1 MMFCAN
7 ITELTRRIMM
17 KTSLKR
23 ILALL
28 LIGAM
33 LLLPLLS
40 CAGDDDTKESDRSSE
55 TLGTEENTEQTDKET
70 ESDKA
75 TEPEDDKKDEEG
87 NLGEFEPEPV
97 YYTVSYVVDANGK
110 IEGESTQ
117 RIEKGK
123 AASPV
128 TAVAAEGYVF
138 AGWSDGTQTAEHSI
152 AIVTSDVTLS
162 PIFVSED
169 KTYTVRYETYMGG
182 KLIDEKELVASAK
195 ETVSYK
201 APDAPLAYTHGKWSD
216 GREGQERV
224 DDLFSDGKTYV
235 IDVEPL
241 SLSGVP
247 TIEIITLNG
256 VGIAADKSFN
266 PCTVTLSNLDEDG
279 CFEELSAQIRGRG
292 KSSWTAHAKKGF
304 KLKFD
309 EQVRMLGS
317 SYKSRNWNFISNHAD
332 KSFIRNMIAYD
343 MSAAFDGMGY
353 TTTHEYID
361 VYIDNKY
368 YGFFMMC
375 DDIDVGKG
383 RIDYDKSFHEDPAQM
398 AFLLEV
404 GGNHSHAYDERC
416 FRISR
421 DYNRVCCIKFPDYED
436 PAYDP
441 DVHLAYIRDY
451 IDQCFVAIGEGDWEK
466 MCELMD
472 MDSFIDHYIIQ
483 EVFAN
488 KDAFWCS
495 IFFYKEPNGKLYAGP
510 VWDFDQGAGCVP
522 DYFGAGH
529 KDVRPDAD
537 IDYANSSVRKTAGT
551 PWVACVNTWYRRL
564 FRVEEFMDMFCNR
577 LYEVGPII
585 KEVLKKA
592 DPENPQGYYAI
603 YHEAME
609 RNFERWDIMGT
620 AFFPSTPAIQ
630 AIMTVPGQM
639 DYMREWLIE
648 RYYVLCDHYQVD
660 VEKPEEDTT
669 E

>member
-1 MMFCAN
+1 
-7 ITELTRRIMM
+7 
-17 KTSLKR
+17 
-23 ILALL
+23 
-28 LIGAM
+28 
-33 LLLPLLS
+33 
-40 CAGDDDTKESDRSSE
+40 
-55 TLGTEENTEQTDKET
+55 
-70 ESDKA
+70 
-75 TEPEDDKKDEEG
+75 
-87 NLGEFEPEPV
+87 
-97 YYTVSYVVDANGK
+97 
-110 IEGESTQ
+110 
-117 RIEKGK
+117 
-123 AASPV
+123 
-128 TAVAAEGYVF
+128 
-138 AGWSDGTQTAEHSI
+138 
-152 AIVTSDVTLS
+152 
-162 PIFVSED
+162 
-169 KTYTVRYETYMGG
+169 
-182 KLIDEKELVASAK
+182 
-195 ETVSYK
+195 
-201 APDAPLAYTHGKWSD
+201 
-216 GREGQERV
+216 
-224 DDLFSDGKTYV
+224 
-235 IDVEPL
+235 
-241 SLSGVP
+241 
-247 TIEIITLNG
+247 
-256 VGIAADKSFN
+256 
-266 PCTVTLSNLDEDG
+266 
-279 CFEELSAQIRGRG
+279 
-292 KSSWTAHAKKGF
+292 
-304 KLKFD
+304 
-309 EQVRMLGS
+309 MLGS

>member
-1 MMFCAN
+1 
-7 ITELTRRIMM
+7 M
-17 KTSLKR
+17 KVLLKK

-33 LLLPLLS
+33 LLLPLIS
-40 CAGDDDTKESDRSSE
+40 CAGDENTKESDTSSE
-55 TLGTEENTEQTDKET
+55 DIGIEENIEQT
-70 ESDKA
+70 DKA
-75 TEPEDDKKDEEG
+75 TEPEDDKKEEDG
-87 NLGEFEPEPV
+87 EGSLGEFDPEPV
-97 YYTVSYVVDANGK
+97 YYTVSYTVEGNGK
-110 IEGESTQ
+110 IEGKRTQ
-117 RIEKGK
+117 KVEKGK
-123 AASPV
+123 ATSPV
-128 TAVAAEGYVF
+128 KAVAAEGYVF

-152 AIVTSDVTLS
+152 EIVTSDVKLS
-162 PIFVSED
+162 PIFVSAD

-182 KLIDEKELVASAK
+182 KLIDEKELVAPVS
-195 ETVSYK
+195 ETLSYK

-361 VYIDNKY
+361 VYIDNQY

-398 AFLLEV
+398 SFLLEV

-451 IDQCFVAIGEGDWEK
+451 IDQCFVAIGERDWEK

-585 KEVLKKA
+585 KEVLEKA

-639 DYMREWLIE
+639 DYMRQWIEE
-648 RYYVLCDHYQVD
+648 RYVVLCDYYGIEV
-660 VEKPEEDTT
+660 PE
-669 E
+669 

>member
-1 MMFCAN
+1 
-7 ITELTRRIMM
+7 M
-17 KTSLKR
+17 KPLLKR
-23 ILALL
+23 IFALL

-40 CAGDDDTKESDRSSE
+40 CVGDDDTKESDKSSE

-75 TEPEDDKKDEEG
+75 TEPEDDKKDEDDEKDEDDKKDEEG
-87 NLGEFEPEPV
+87 NLGEFDPEPV

-128 TAVAAEGYVF
+128 KAVAAEGYVF

-162 PIFVSED
+162 PIFVSAET
-169 KTYTVRYETYMGG
+169 TYTVRYETYMGG
-182 KLIDEKELVASAK
+182 KLIDEREMVAPVG

-224 DDLFSDGKTYV
+224 DDLFSNGNTYV

-383 RIDYDKSFHEDPAQM
+383 RIEYDKSFHEDPSQM

-529 KDVRPDAD
+529 KDVRPDVD
-537 IDYANSSVRKTAGT
+537 IDYVNSSVKKTAGT